1 MLSLRNVLMLV
12 VALVVASGT
21 ALYVKSWLEAERS
34 AIAASKPQS
43 VQVVETAAVEVLVV
57 KSDLAAGSF
66 ITPENLEWRAW
77 PEDGVIETHIR
88 REPDEAADTD
98 TLDPMQELAGAVV
111 RQNMQ
116 AGEPVTHARVVHPGD
131 RGFLAAVLEPGFR
144 AVSVPVDATSG
155 IAGFVFPGDWVD
167 IVLTMKIRG
176 NGEGIDQQ
184 RYIAQTVLER
194 IRVLAIDQ
202 AVDKEEGEA
211 AIAKTTTIE
220 VTPKEAE
227 RIAIALEMGRL
238 SMSLNSLSQTETD
251 FAHQERLIGASKAI
265 GPETVRNEAR
275 SYTLDRDVYH
285 MLDDARLFPRKGGG
299 PSVNVLRGSDAKV
312 QTY

>member
-1 MLSLRNVLMLV
+1 MLSLRNILMLV

-34 AIAASKPQS
+34 AIAASKPQT

-66 ITPENLEWRAW
+66 IQPEHLEWRPW
-77 PEDGVIETHIR
+77 PEDGVIDTHIR
-88 REPDEAADTD
+88 REPGEAADAERP
-98 TLDPMQELAGAVV
+98 DPIEELAGAVV

-144 AVSVPVDATSG
+144 AVSVPVDATTG

-202 AVDKEEGEA
+202 AVDKEDGEA

-238 SMSLNSLSQTETD
+238 SMSLNSLSQAETD
-251 FAHQERLIGASKAI
+251 SAHQERLIGASKPI

-285 MLDDARLFPRKGGG
+285 MLDDARLFPRRGGG